1 MKQTMSWIDNFQ
13 IAIIEENYEQ
23 IGKLIQDVP
32 TFTDIETAQYVL
44 ALVQEA
50 IILVDNE
57 KAKTAKIMQMIK
69 QTKEFLLSS
78 SENQHYN
85 SSF

>member
-1 MKQTMSWIDNFQ
+1 MSWIDNFQ